1 VSTGR
6 GYVIALIDVTDEAAY
21 ARYREAAPAIIAA
34 FGGRYLVRGGPH
46 EAPEGPARSRHVV
59 LEFPDFATARAF
71 YHSDAYQTALKDG
84 LAGSVRELVLVEGV
98 PA

>member
-1 VSTGR
+1 LSGAK
-6 GYVIALIDVTDEAAY
+6 GYLIALIDVTDEAAY
-21 ARYREAAPAIIAA
+21 ARYRDAAPAIIAS

-59 LEFPDFATARAF
+59 LEFPDFDTAKRF
-71 YHSDAYQTALKDG
+71 YHSDAYQAALEDG